1 MAAPS
6 TLSDTQR
13 RVTARLGE
21 AGIDTPAL
29 DARLLISAAT
39 GLDKTQMARQ
49 PERAVSADE
58 AAILA
63 DFVSQRC
70 ARRPV
75 SKILGARAFWHHT
88 FIVSDDVLDPRPD
101 SEILIEAALARL
113 PDGFAGR
120 LIDLG
125 TGSGCL
131 LLSLLAERAQ
141 ATGLGIDISPA
152 ALGVA
157 EANARHLGLEAR
169 VEFRHG
175 DWLRDLSRDG
185 AKDDG
190 ASFSVDMI
198 IANPPYITTQEMT
211 ELAPEVARF
220 DPTLALHGGAD
231 GLDPYRAILA
241 DAPSLLARQGWLI
254 FEIGYTQGAAVKQ
267 MMQAHGFD
275 QCAVIQDLARNDRI
289 VVGQKK

>member
-1 MAAPS
+1 MATPS

-39 GLDKTQMARQ
+39 GLDETQMARQ
-49 PERAVSADE
+49 PERAVSAEE
-58 AAILA
+58 AATLA

-70 ARRPV
+70 DRRPV

-101 SEILIEAALARL
+101 SEILIEAVLARL
-113 PDGFAGR
+113 PDSFAGR

-131 LLSLLAERAQ
+131 LLSLLAERSQ
-141 ATGLGIDISPA
+141 ATGLGIDISRE

-175 DWLRDLSRDG
+175 DWLQDVTVTTPSLFP
-185 AKDDG
+185 A
-190 ASFSVDMI
+190 DMI
-198 IANPPYITTQEMT
+198 IANPPYITTQEMS

-241 DAPSLLARQGWLI
+241 DAPPLLADQGWLI

-275 QCAVIQDLARNDRI
+275 QCAVMQDLAAHDRI
-289 VVGQKK
+289 VVGKKK